1 MTAAAACARAT
12 AAGQSGHRLGGLL
25 SLLFSVHVFSQL
37 FLPHVFIGFG
47 VQNCPP
53 MLGQLI
59 FPKFICV
66 NLVAMVH
73 RHMLLQGLFP
83 AVALFAERTSKLL
96 SMNAGAAALTRTR
109 ASNMTAGPLAATAA
123 AGLTSIE
130 IFGAHLFLQML
141 FQTCLVSK
149 FPKAIGA
156 FEGSI
161 IPAMCRLH
169 MIVEEPFFRE
179 IFATGHT
186 NKGPLTGMDPVVNV
200 QVGLAGVG
208 LSAYGADEGLLAR
221 MHPDVLL
228 QAVVV
233 IAGLLA

>member
-1 MTAAAACARAT
+1 
-12 AAGQSGHRLGGLL
+12 
-25 SLLFSVHVFSQL
+25 
-37 FLPHVFIGFG
+37 
-47 VQNCPP
+47 
-53 MLGQLI
+53 
-59 FPKFICV
+59 
-66 NLVAMVH
+66 
-73 RHMLLQGLFP
+73 MLLQGLFP

-109 ASNMTAGPLAATAA
+109 ASNLTAGTSAAAATASA

-149 FPKAIGA
+149 FAKAIGA

-161 IPAMCRLH
+161 ISAMGRLH
-169 MIVEEPFFRE
+169 VIVEEPFFRKV
-179 IFATGHT
+179 FATGHT
-186 NKGPLTGMDPVVNV
+186 NKGPLTGMDAVVNV

-208 LSAYGADEGLLAR
+208 LGADGADEGLLAR
-221 MHPDVLL
+221 VHPDVLL

-233 IAGLLA
+233 IAGLLAQRAHEVGGLGMRGHVRS